1 MSDAHSEQPNQQ
13 QLDQFKQT
21 VWSQGRAQWRDLPW
35 RNIDDAYA
43 VLVSEVMLQQTQVA
57 RVLDYW
63 PRFLSLFPTLDAL
76 AAADTALVL
85 EQWQGLGY
93 NRRALALKR
102 CAEICSDTYDGVL
115 PSTYDELIALPG
127 IGKATAAGVRAFA
140 YQQPGIYLET
150 NVRTVFLHELFAD
163 QEGISDKD
171 IEPLVDL
178 TCSEDDPRGWYYA
191 LLDYGAHLKQTLPN
205 PSRRSKHYTKQSK
218 FEGSRRQKRAEV
230 VRIVLASEEE
240 GITFG
245 DVAHELDAFEIKHKR
260 NPPAP
265 DLLES
270 ILADLVEEGFFTYDA
285 RSERYRC

>member
-21 VWSQGRAQWRDLPW
+21 VWSQGRAHWRDLPW

-43 VLVSEVMLQQTQVA
+43 VLVSEIMLQQTQVA

-102 CAEICSDTYDGVL
+102 CAEICSDTYDGIL
-115 PSTYDELIALPG
+115 PSVYDELVALPG

-191 LLDYGAHLKQTLPN
+191 LLDYGAHLKRTLPN

-260 NPPAP
+260 NPAAP